1 MKHLYIIIMSS
12 ILVGCFG
19 ENPLETSLENINYH
33 REFIDNS
40 GSPKEN
46 YDLYESVFVEN
57 QNEPYIYYLLSKI
70 EHKDPNLGSNY
81 YDMGIKIFPSDPYLN
96 VLKISIEKGLN
107 KPESLESWI
116 KLSEIHPS
124 SPIITFNVLRTYSII
139 PDSIKNKDIVNHF
152 NIVKSIDHITEKF
165 YGSKSNS
172 KFYNY
177 SSGYYDLRE
186 IQMDYIKNKT
196 IYNKKEKNKL
206 ENSPEVINFLKKI
219 EEERKEKE
227 RIENEKKKRKER
239 VENEKK
245 RIKELYS
252 KLYNSTYWFNDKRPI
267 KGSKSKLNFGS
278 FIEFFKNGIVMTGND
293 DGVVNSL
300 KTGTFKFISN
310 SKIRISGFKQSFSGG
325 FKMSNRNGIYKVV
338 IKKGYKIYL
347 EDINDTNG
355 FLWISSSQRS
365 SDYQYRKNHLNDY
378 ID

>member
-1 MKHLYIIIMSS
+1 MSS

-19 ENPLETSLENINYH
+19 ENPLETTLENINYH

-70 EHKDPNLGSNY
+70 ENKDPNLGSNY
-81 YDMGIKIFPSDPYLN
+81 YDMGIKKFPSDPYLN
-96 VLKISIEKGLN
+96 VTKISREKGLT

-124 SPIITFNVLRTYSII
+124 NPIVIHNLLRTYSII

-152 NIVKSIDHITEKF
+152 NIVKSIDQITDKF

-186 IQMDYIKNKT
+186 IQMEYIKNKT
-196 IYNKKEKNKL
+196 LYNKKEKNRL
-206 ENSPEVINFLKKI
+206 ENSPEVINFLEKI

-252 KLYNSTYWFNDKRPI
+252 KLYNSTYWVADIRPI
-267 KGSKSKLNFGS
+267 KGSKSNNNYGS
-278 FIEFFKNGIVMTGND
+278 FIEFYKNGIVMTGND
-293 DGVVNSL
+293 DGRWGSNPVVNSL
-300 KTGTFKFISN
+300 RVGTFKFISN
-310 SKIRISGFKQSFSGG
+310 SKIRISGFKQS
-325 FKMSNRNGIYKVV
+325 KRNGIYKVV
-338 IKKGYKIYL
+338 IKKGYKTYI
-347 EDINDTNG
+347 ENINDPYEFG
-355 FLWISSSQRS
+355 WISSSQRS
-365 SDYQYRKNHLNDY
+365 SDYQYIKNNLNDF

>member
-1 MKHLYIIIMSS
+1 MSS

-19 ENPLETSLENINYH
+19 ENPLETTLENINYH

-70 EHKDPNLGSNY
+70 ENKDPNLGSNY
-81 YDMGIKIFPSDPYLN
+81 YDMGIKKFPSDPYLN
-96 VLKISIEKGLN
+96 VTKISREKGLT

-124 SPIITFNVLRTYSII
+124 NPIVIHNLLRTYSII

-152 NIVKSIDHITEKF
+152 NIVKSIDQITDKF

-186 IQMDYIKNKT
+186 IQMEYIKNKT
-196 IYNKKEKNKL
+196 LYNKKEKNRL
-206 ENSPEVINFLKKI
+206 ENSPEVINFLEKI

-252 KLYNSTYWFNDKRPI
+252 KLYNSTYWVADIRPI
-267 KGSKSKLNFGS
+267 KGSKSNNNYGS
-278 FIEFFKNGIVMTGND
+278 FIEFYKNGIVMTGND
-293 DGVVNSL
+293 DGRWGSNPVVNSL
-300 KTGTFKFISN
+300 RVGTFKFISN
-310 SKIRISGFKQSFSGG
+310 SKIRISGFKQS
-325 FKMSNRNGIYKVV
+325 KRNGIYKVV
-338 IKKGYKIYL
+338 IKKGYKTYI
-347 EDINDTNG
+347 EDPYE
-355 FLWISSSQRS
+355 FVWISSSQRS
-365 SDYQYRKNHLNDY
+365 SDYQYIKNNLNDF